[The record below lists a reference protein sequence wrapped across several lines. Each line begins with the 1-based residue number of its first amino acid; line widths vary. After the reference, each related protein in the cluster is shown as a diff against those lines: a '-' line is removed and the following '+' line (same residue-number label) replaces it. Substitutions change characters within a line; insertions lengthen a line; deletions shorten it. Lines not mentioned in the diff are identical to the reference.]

1 MKKLI
6 TVIATIFSLN
16 LVAQYGIVST
26 GASIQN
32 TNGSISNTIGQ
43 AAYKNIVVSSNSSYE
58 GIQQPF
64 ILITGIEEHDAGNIT
79 FDVYPNP
86 SSDKLILILKDTTA
100 NSKTYTYQLINIV
113 GKIINEGAI
122 YKNQTLVI
130 DLNQFSTGQYQLM
143 VYKDKELIKSN
154 KIIKN

>member
-6 TVIATIFSLN
+6 TVIATISSLN

-32 TNGSISNTIGQ
+32 TNGSISNSIGQ
-43 AAYKNIVVSSNSSYE
+43 PAYKNAVGSNNSSCE
-58 GIQQPF
+58 GLQQPF
-64 ILITGIEEHDAGNIT
+64 ILITGIEEHDAGSIS

-100 NSKTYTYQLINIV
+100 NSKTYTYQLINIA
-113 GKIINEGAI
+113 GKIIYDGVL
-122 YKNQTLVI
+122 YKNQALAI
-130 DLNQFSTGQYQLM
+130 DINQLSTGQYQLM
-143 VYKDKELIKSN
+143 IYKDKELIKSN
-154 KIIKN
+154 KIVKN